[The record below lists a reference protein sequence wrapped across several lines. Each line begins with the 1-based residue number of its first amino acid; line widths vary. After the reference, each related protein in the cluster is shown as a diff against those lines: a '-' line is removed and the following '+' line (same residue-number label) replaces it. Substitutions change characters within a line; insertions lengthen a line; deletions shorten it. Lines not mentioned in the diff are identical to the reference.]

1 MDATVEVTV
10 DQRVE
15 EYIYVR
21 SKLDD
26 LKKDYEAKKE
36 ALQKV
41 QDYLSGWLQE
51 FLDKSGQESA
61 KTKHGTCYLSTRYS
75 APLSDP
81 EAFMNFVRSTEQF
94 ELLDK
99 RANVTAVRAYAEEHD
114 ALPPGCNLNGVTTVG
129 VRAPT
134 AR

>member
-1 MDATVEVTV
+1 MDAVVEVTV

-21 SKLDD
+21 QKLDA
-26 LKKDYEAKKE
+26 LKKDYEDKKA

-41 QDYLSGWLQE
+41 QDFLSGWLQE

-75 APLSDP
+75 ASLADP
-81 EAFMNFVRSTEQF
+81 EAFMNFVRSTEKF

-99 RANVTAVRAYAEEHD
+99 RANVTAVRAYVEENET
-114 ALPPGCNLNGVTTVG
+114 LPPGCNLNAVTTVG

-134 AR
+134 AK